1 MPLNL
6 TSDTSH
12 LLCIDLQDGF
22 HDDTVRI
29 RVNNQLLAEKE
40 NVTSSPLTGIATYL
54 ETTVQGTFR
63 LEVAVVS
70 QGLTT
75 QKTMQIATDTYVG
88 VSIMAGRL
96 DVIIRQE
103 PFGYG

>member
-1 MPLNL
+1 MPPTL

-22 HDDTVRI
+22 SDDIVRI
-29 RVNNQLLAEKE
+29 LVNDQLLAEKK

-54 ETTVQGTFR
+54 ETKVQGTLH
-63 LEVAVVS
+63 LEVAVVNRDLAFQRS
-70 QGLTT
+70 
-75 QKTMQIATDTYVG
+75 MQVTTDTYVG
-88 VSIMAGRL
+88 ISIMAGKL
-96 DVIIRQE
+96 DVIIRHE

>member
-1 MPLNL
+1 MPSNL
-6 TSDTSH
+6 TGDTSH

-22 HDDTVRI
+22 HDDTVHI

-54 ETTVQGTFR
+54 ETTVQGTFK
-63 LEVAVVS
+63 LEVAVVNR
-70 QGLTT
+70 GLTD
-75 QKTMQIATDTYVG
+75 QRTMQIVTDTYVG

-96 DVIIRQE
+96 DVIISHE